1 MEQLSSGAHGSDRK
15 VHHFLTLFDFL
26 TAVLVLYLPGQSK
39 SLCSFATSYCS
50 VAVSYC
56 SFAATADRNA
66 ISPA

>member
-26 TAVLVLYLPGQSK
+26 TAALVLYMPGQSK
-39 SLCSFATSYCS
+39 SLCSF
-50 VAVSYC
+50 AVSYC